1 MPQTKPIAR
10 VPFPGPIVAI
20 AAVCGTAYASASTAT
35 GLSVYEH
42 AAMLRADASAYER
55 LAQPDE
61 NPFALNA
68 EVLLQTRYMG
78 STRSEPSAPNPEN
91 QTFGFDI
98 PRAQI
103 RLSGNLVN
111 RQVTGYLNFD
121 FGDAEG
127 DRGRGSAPLVPAGN
141 GAPQLR
147 DAYVQYNFEGERSGL
162 YIKAGQFR
170 SAVVTEDAIAPEFQM
185 AVERSVAN
193 EFFALG
199 LTQGVALGKV
209 TDRFAWEVSVN
220 DGHAYP
226 GNPEPAN
233 TAFNNAF
240 EADWAFS
247 GRLDWKIAGDW
258 ARFADFTS
266 WRGSDEGLK
275 IGAGFHV
282 QRQGDTNPDS
292 IPTGFFLGNASEV
305 LVATWSADVQ
315 WENDGWALFAGY
327 TGQRVMWEINSN
339 QFTIVNHGLVVQGS
353 MFFTEQAEAF
363 ARVDLVQLDS
373 ALIGGGAF
381 PTGEDTYYYL
391 TAGVNYYMIPE
402 SHAVKL
408 SADVVFTTSTSDTFD
423 IGAGGAN
430 SIFYPDPT
438 VTGLLGASDSEL
450 LVRGQVQLLF

>member
-1 MPQTKPIAR
+1 MPQNHHPTR
-10 VPFPGPIVAI
+10 VLRPAPIVLLIATSGAAHAI
-20 AAVCGTAYASASTAT
+20 ELGSGGIS
-35 GLSVYEH
+35 GYEH
-42 AAMLRADASAYER
+42 AAMLRAESAAYER
-55 LAQPDE
+55 LTQPDA

-68 EVLLQTRYMG
+68 EVLLQTRYML
-78 STRSEPSAPNPEN
+78 SSRSEPTAPNPEN
-91 QTFGFDI
+91 QTMGFDL
-98 PRAQI
+98 PRAQV

-127 DRGRGSAPLVPAGN
+127 DRGRGTAPVIPAGN

-147 DAYVQYNFEGERSGL
+147 DAYVQYNFEGGRAGL
-162 YIKAGQFR
+162 YVKAGQFR
-170 SAVVTEDAIAPEFQM
+170 SAVITEDAIAPEFQM

-199 LTQGVALGKV
+199 LTQGIALGKV

-233 TAFNNAF
+233 TAFNSGF

-247 GRLDWKIAGDW
+247 GRFDWKVAGDW

-275 IGAGFHV
+275 IGAGFHI
-282 QRQGDTNPDS
+282 QRQGDTNPDQT
-292 IPTGFFLGNASEV
+292 PTGFFNGNASEV

-327 TGQRVMWEINSN
+327 TGQRIMWEINGN
-339 QFTIVNHGLVVQGS
+339 QLTLVNHGLVLQGS
-353 MFFTEQAEAF
+353 MFFTEQVEAF
-363 ARVDLVQLDS
+363 GRVDLVQIDT
-373 ALIGGGAF
+373 ALIGPGAF
-381 PTGEDTYYYL
+381 PTSEDTYYYL
-391 TAGVNYYMIPE
+391 TGGVNYYMIPE

-408 SADVVFTTSTSDTFD
+408 SVDVIYTTSTSDTFD

-430 SIFYPDPT
+430 SVFYPDPT
-438 VTGLLGASDSEL
+438 VTGLLGSSGQEI